1 MLNSDCN
8 ADCKTCILKQNI
20 YNKECSKCILF
31 KSNAHNNCYSGVISD
46 DSYNQ
51 KVKHL
56 LQLLNKKR
64 LHLVIT
70 GGEPTINSIRF
81 ISTLNSIAEICD
93 KQNTTICIE
102 TNGAR
107 LLQFKDMINNF
118 INDGMNINILLNRY
132 ALNDELNNQEFLYKY
147 DSISNKDI
155 ELFTKQLKA
164 PINIRCIMLNN
175 NIKSLQDVKDFY
187 NYYKNL
193 GINNIFFTTPMLD
206 ESLIENNSK
215 MFEYIKKQNVSF
227 IDDINYTTQFY
238 INASMRCIIIDDIL
252 IQDNRCYKYNTLHH
266 NNSQYSE
273 FILYSNGRLG
283 TTIIEDRC

>member
-1 MLNSDCN
+1 
-8 ADCKTCILKQNI
+8 
-20 YNKECSKCILF
+20 
-31 KSNAHNNCYSGVISD
+31 
-46 DSYNQ
+46 
-51 KVKHL
+51 
-56 LQLLNKKR
+56 
-64 LHLVIT
+64 
-70 GGEPTINSIRF
+70 
-81 ISTLNSIAEICD
+81 
-93 KQNTTICIE
+93 
-102 TNGAR
+102 
-107 LLQFKDMINNF
+107 MINNF